1 MLILIVEDEPDLV
14 RTLEYNLEREGFR
27 TAAAYTGAKALE
39 QARKTPP
46 PDLILLDLMLPD
58 MSGLEVCRQIRADAQ
73 MSQIPILMLTAKG
86 EEIDRVVGF
95 EVGADDYVV
104 KPFSVRELMLRI
116 KAVLRR
122 TQTPEEDSEEV
133 IFGRLTVDV
142 SGHHIWVD
150 GEEVALTALEF
161 RLLTTFLV
169 RRGRVQTRD
178 RLLDDVWGYGT
189 AVTTRTVDTH
199 IKRLR
204 EKLGPTGSYIETVRG
219 VGYRFRSHPEKET
232 D

>member
-1 MLILIVEDEPDLV
+1 
-14 RTLEYNLEREGFR
+14 
-27 TAAAYTGAKALE
+27 
-39 QARKTPP
+39 
-46 PDLILLDLMLPD
+46 
-58 MSGLEVCRQIRADAQ
+58 
-73 MSQIPILMLTAKG
+73 
-86 EEIDRVVGF
+86 
-95 EVGADDYVV
+95 
-104 KPFSVRELMLRI
+104 
-116 KAVLRR
+116 
-122 TQTPEEDSEEV
+122 
-133 IFGRLTVDV
+133 
-142 SGHHIWVD
+142 VD